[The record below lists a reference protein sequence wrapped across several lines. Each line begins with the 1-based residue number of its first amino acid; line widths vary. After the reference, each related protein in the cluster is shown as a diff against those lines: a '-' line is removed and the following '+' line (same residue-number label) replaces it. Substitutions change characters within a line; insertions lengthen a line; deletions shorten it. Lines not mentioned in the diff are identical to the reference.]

1 MADFGA
7 EGADLEG
14 IVALRDVADADK
26 LVSLISSTKEAGG
39 KVIVLRKQLPA
50 KQICT

>member
-39 KVIVLRKQLPA
+39 KVDRR
-50 KQICT
+50 